1 LGAWAKVTNGMAAR
15 MKITRRHLALD
26 IIS

>member
-1 LGAWAKVTNGMAAR
+1 MAAR